1 MTLKKA
7 IRWIVLALW
16 LTLVIFLSCQS
27 GKASGEMSAWFT
39 KSLFRTTPPIAVH
52 TVLRLL
58 AHFIIHLV
66 LGVLLFQAARYDIPQ
81 PVSSTLICGIPVA
94 ICDEL
99 IQIFIT
105 GRVFEFSDI
114 ALNLAGIF
122 AALII
127 CTIAAPHQKTALN

>member
-1 MTLKKA
+1 
-7 IRWIVLALW
+7 
-16 LTLVIFLSCQS
+16 
-27 GKASGEMSAWFT
+27 MSAWFT
-39 KSLFRTTPPIAVH
+39 KSLFRTTPPIAAH

-81 PVSSTLICGIPVA
+81 PVSFTLICGFTVA

-122 AALII
+122 AALIV
-127 CTIAAPHQKTALN
+127 CTIATSKQKTALN